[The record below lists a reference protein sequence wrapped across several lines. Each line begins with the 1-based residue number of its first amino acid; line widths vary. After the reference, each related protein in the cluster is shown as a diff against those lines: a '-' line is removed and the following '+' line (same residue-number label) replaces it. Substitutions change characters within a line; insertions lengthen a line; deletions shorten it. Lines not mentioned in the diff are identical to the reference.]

1 LTEDADSAQKR
12 LRVGFVGLGSQGGP
26 MARRIVDSGFATTLW
41 ARRPA
46 SLEPFAATPAAVAGS
61 LAELARASDLVGV
74 CVVTDADVRSVLLSP
89 EGIVHGM
96 APGGLIAIHST
107 VHPGTCLEVAG
118 AARARGVSVIDA
130 PVSGGGGAAAAGTL
144 LVLAGGD
151 GADVERARPVLSA
164 YGDPVVHLGPLGS
177 GQLAKLIN
185 NELMSAQLG
194 LADDAL
200 RIGGALRLDTA
211 ALASAL
217 AAGSGASF
225 SLKIRG
231 QIPLERFPATGL
243 LRKDADILAAVADNA
258 GIDLGALG
266 QAAND
271 VLSRLGHPAA
281 TLIPPPAD
289 RQPTDT

>member
-1 LTEDADSAQKR
+1 LTEDADSAQKQ

-26 MARRIVDSGFATTLW
+26 MARRIVDSGFSTTLW
-41 ARRPA
+41 ARRAA
-46 SLEPFAATPAAVAGS
+46 SLEPFATTSAAIAGS
-61 LAELARASDLVGV
+61 LVELGRTSDLVGV
-74 CVVTDADVRSVLLSP
+74 CVVTDDDVRSVLLGP
-89 EGIVHGM
+89 RGVVRGM

-107 VHPGTCLEVAG
+107 VHPATCLEVAD

-130 PVSGGGGAAAAGTL
+130 PVSGGGGAAAASAL
-144 LVLAGGD
+144 LVLVGGAE
-151 GADVERARPVLSA
+151 ADVERARPILSA

-200 RIGGALRLDTA
+200 RVGGALHLDPA

-231 QIPLERFPATGL
+231 QIPLDRFPAMGL
-243 LRKDADILAAVADNA
+243 LRKDADILATVTDDA
-258 GIDLGALG
+258 GIDLGTLG
-266 QAAND
+266 HAAND
-271 VLSRLGHPAA
+271 VLSRLGYPCGHARPAA
-281 TLIPPPAD
+281 D
-289 RQPTDT
+289 RSTVG